1 MPQHKDFTGN
11 FEAFFN
17 ASRKSYWNG
26 VREVGREREGKQ
38 RRGNNLVLPN
48 EIVSRGNNLVL
59 PNEMQLCRNL
69 TSGFVILHDPYHLWH
84 HCATSVSD
92 GIFNNS
98 FSGNLTDNLACLGKS
113 GLTLRYLSLV
123 VIESGLQNFCAN
135 SVWFLLHSVFLLQ
148 FSS

>member
-1 MPQHKDFTGN
+1 M
-11 FEAFFN
+11 
-17 ASRKSYWNG
+17 
-26 VREVGREREGKQ
+26 
-38 RRGNNLVLPN
+38 
-48 EIVSRGNNLVL
+48 L

-123 VIESGLQNFCAN
+123 LIESGLQNFCAN
-135 SVWFLLHSVFLLQ
+135 SVWFLLHSVFCCNFPRKYVVSASIDIQLQ
-148 FSS
+148 WRNLQEISQEHFELFKKIFR